1 VGQLVKQFTTIS
13 KLSQSM
19 AGMSASAKVKAVK
32 ELGAAGPGGL
42 IPGMSGLPS
51 LSMKGSSKTAS
62 IKDRFKKRKR

>member
-1 VGQLVKQFTTIS
+1 MKQFTTIS

-19 AGMSASAKVKAVK
+19 AGMSAAAKVKAVK
-32 ELGAAGPGGL
+32 EMGAAGPGL